1 VNFILI
7 GGFGV
12 ATAFAVWHVATAPR
26 PAYEI
31 PIETAEAR
39 LSDMSFEEG
48 MLTGQ
53 PFSLSAQPDGSARVL
68 RWRFGKPGPDG
79 RPSSCTLRIETT
91 EPGRTAAKLD
101 CAVHRRGLDAGTAAR
116 SGELLELIMSEHVDS
131 TLKGRE
137 FDHESMGKKL
147 IAFSLLHQAAFAQM
161 ARQDN
166 AKPGQAN

>member
-1 VNFILI
+1 VNIIVI
-7 GGFGV
+7 GGLGV

-53 PFSLSAQPDGSARVL
+53 PFALSAQPDGNARLL

-79 RPSSCTLRIETT
+79 RPSSCTLRIEPAD
-91 EPGRTAAKLD
+91 PGRTAAALD
-101 CAVHRRGLDAGTAAR
+101 CAVHNRRLDAGTAAR
-116 SGELLELIMSEHVDS
+116 AGELLELIMSEHVDS
-131 TLKGRE
+131 TLKGRP
-137 FDHESMGKKL
+137 FDHESMGKKM
-147 IAFSLLHQAAFAQM
+147 IAFSLLHQGAFAQAM
-161 ARQDN
+161 GRESKKAD
-166 AKPGQAN
+166 QAN